1 MHEFIICKYMYS
13 CTHRQIIGFEP
24 LAFELEGKCNVDYH
38 IIGVVLIV
46 YVEKD
51 LEKLDRFAYIPLHN
65 YIKFIGAY
73 VKKLLAVGDLI
84 YIYKF
89 LPMFML
95 VRLNFFA

>member
-1 MHEFIICKYMYS
+1 MYS

-51 LEKLDRFAYIPLHN
+51 LEK
-65 YIKFIGAY
+65 
-73 VKKLLAVGDLI
+73 
-84 YIYKF
+84 
-89 LPMFML
+89 
-95 VRLNFFA
+95 